1 MTQLASE
8 VSSWQ
13 IKNIA
18 NSIEM
23 QGISQPILF
32 CFSKINSSASQQQ
45 QIWLIAIYMWA
56 EFEDKIVP

>member
-1 MTQLASE
+1 M
-8 VSSWQ
+8 
-13 IKNIA
+13 
-18 NSIEM
+18 EM

-45 QIWLIAIYMWA
+45 QTWLIAIYMWG